1 MYVCISHCHI
11 SYSRVHILASNI
23 TCMLK
28 YISFIAPRTN
38 IAVLHRCIRNGSHI
52 IRAVKE
58 HSIVMSKICLASFGM
73 FLIVSNAA
81 CICSAFVP
89 NQLTLTNT
97 LSTGRGNILLLS
109 ADATSASNSASDEL
123 FHRSLL
129 EHRLKNQR
137 MRGGRPPNA
146 TAEKKRKVANRN
158 ANTIY
163 VGNLS
168 YGELSSTVDGPI
180 QGYLLLRRSCYL
192 SHYICGSFVFFLSD
206 ATEEQIRELFEPHG
220 SITRVFMP
228 MDQGTGKFRGF
239 AFLAMSSRYEME
251 RACEAVH
258 QTSFLG
264 RRIFANESVPKDR
277 QSKEQAATKLYVG
290 NLSFDTTKE
299 EVAEYFGQF
308 GSVREVYIP
317 MDNESGLPKGFGFVQ
332 VDGTD
337 SERAINGANGQYLNG
352 RRLDVSLS
360 LPRGQRAPRR
370 KKVEQ
375 DSVKLYVGNL
385 SFSSTVESIL
395 SIFLEYGEVTDCYM
409 PVERE
414 TGSSRGFAFVTM
426 GPDDA
431 MRAADEMDGYELD
444 GRVLRV
450 NEALPKVS
458 SREAAELAA
467 ELDADE

>member
-1 MYVCISHCHI
+1 MD
-11 SYSRVHILASNI
+11 
-23 TCMLK
+23 
-28 YISFIAPRTN
+28 
-38 IAVLHRCIRNGSHI
+38 
-52 IRAVKE
+52 KE
-58 HSIVMSKICLASFGM
+58 
-73 FLIVSNAA
+73 N
-81 CICSAFVP
+81 
-89 NQLTLTNT
+89 
-97 LSTGRGNILLLS
+97 
-109 ADATSASNSASDEL
+109 
-123 FHRSLL
+123 
-129 EHRLKNQR
+129 
-137 MRGGRPPNA
+137 
-146 TAEKKRKVANRN
+146 
-158 ANTIY
+158 
-163 VGNLS
+163 
-168 YGELSSTVDGPI
+168 
-180 QGYLLLRRSCYL
+180 
-192 SHYICGSFVFFLSD
+192 
-206 ATEEQIRELFEPHG
+206 
-220 SITRVFMP
+220 
-228 MDQGTGKFRGF
+228 
-239 AFLAMSSRYEME
+239 
-251 RACEAVH
+251 
-258 QTSFLG
+258 
-264 RRIFANESVPKDR
+264 
-277 QSKEQAATKLYVG
+277 
-290 NLSFDTTKE
+290 
-299 EVAEYFGQF
+299 
-308 GSVREVYIP
+308 
-317 MDNESGLPKGFGFVQ
+317 GLPKGFGFVQ